1 VAKVGCCI
9 PATDDD
15 VDKSVA
21 RPDCCIA
28 ETVDVGEEVIED
40 VAEFITAAA
49 AAAAAWAA
57 AAGVVALGKGEA
69 EAAGISI
76 TGKNIDP
83 ECQEID
89 LTSSSTYDDFDFF
102 WKAQYYKGTLHQSNI
117 LVRSA
122 YYMGTNNILNT
133 NLVYIFFC

>member
-1 VAKVGCCI
+1 MAKVGCCI

-28 ETVDVGEEVIED
+28 ETVDVGEEVIEE

-83 ECQEID
+83 ECQEIV
-89 LTSSSTYDDFDFF
+89 LIVYDALEFF
-102 WKAQYYKGTLHQSNI
+102 GR
-117 LVRSA
+117 RSI
-122 YYMGTNNILNT
+122 TKVL
-133 NLVYIFFC
+133 YINQTF